1 MRTICVAPMAAA
13 LLVACS
19 KPEPVNQAANPI
31 PEVGVYAVAEQEV
44 ALTTDLPGRTAA
56 YRVAE
61 VRPQVNGIIKKRLFT
76 EGTDVK
82 QGQQLYQIDDA
93 TYQATYK
100 RAKANLI
107 SAERLAKRYQRLQE
121 TSAVS
126 RQQYDDAFAAWKQME
141 AEVEL
146 ARINL
151 EYTKVL
157 APISGRI
164 GRSAVSEGALVS
176 NGQPQEMATVQQLDP
191 IYVDVTQPMSEM
203 LRLQKEM
210 ASGHIE
216 QAGEDQAK
224 ASLKLEDGS
233 IYPHTGTLKF
243 SEVSVDPGT
252 GSVTLRAEFPNPEGR
267 LLPGMF
273 VHARISE
280 GVRKGALL
288 VPQQAVQRDM
298 KGQATVWVVGP
309 DNKASSQ
316 IINADRT
323 VGNQWLV
330 TSGLKAGDLVVTEGL
345 QRVRPGIEVKASEAS
360 NVATVM
366 TFGEPSASQ
375 PLASN

>member
-1 MRTICVAPMAAA
+1 MAAA

-19 KPEPVNQAANPI
+19 KPEQTDHASSPI

-76 EGTDVK
+76 EGSDVK

-100 RAKANLI
+100 RARANLI

-176 NGQPQEMATVQQLDP
+176 SGQPQEMATVQQLDP

-216 QAGEDQAK
+216 QAGEDQ
-224 ASLKLEDGS
+224 
-233 IYPHTGTLKF
+233 
-243 SEVSVDPGT
+243 
-252 GSVTLRAEFPNPEGR
+252 
-267 LLPGMF
+267 
-273 VHARISE
+273 
-280 GVRKGALL
+280 
-288 VPQQAVQRDM
+288 
-298 KGQATVWVVGP
+298 
-309 DNKASSQ
+309 
-316 IINADRT
+316 
-323 VGNQWLV
+323 
-330 TSGLKAGDLVVTEGL
+330 
-345 QRVRPGIEVKASEAS
+345 
-360 NVATVM
+360 
-366 TFGEPSASQ
+366 
-375 PLASN
+375 